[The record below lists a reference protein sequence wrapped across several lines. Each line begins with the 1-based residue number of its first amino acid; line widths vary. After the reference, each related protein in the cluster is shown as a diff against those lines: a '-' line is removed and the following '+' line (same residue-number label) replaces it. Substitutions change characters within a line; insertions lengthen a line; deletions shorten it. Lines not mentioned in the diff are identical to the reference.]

1 MKKLLNKTHMKTLHV
16 LAATGL
22 LGLSSV
28 ASADEGLAQRV
39 ATGVGRVIAAQGN
52 AALEQ
57 IREELGQTIEKT
69 IQPWLPTQD
78 VQASN
83 ATQPAATP
91 SATAAL

>member
-1 MKKLLNKTHMKTLHV
+1 MNKLSHKALKTLHV
-16 LAATGL
+16 VAAAGL
-22 LGLSSV
+22 LGLSSA

-52 AALEQ
+52 AALMQ

-69 IQPWLPTQD
+69 IQPWLPAQD

-83 ATQPAATP
+83 GTQPAATP
-91 SATAAL
+91 AATAAL